1 MAQKAKMR
9 FNESERALGRNLALD
24 ELFDLTLYQKLAKI
38 TRGRPRLLLK
48 EIIPVEDGHYNFWK
62 EFFNV
67 TVDSLTW
74 GGKAKLWVLYNLCRI
89 FGDKMTQLILEAI
102 EIYGTRKYLNVWQK
116 YKNTEL
122 AHGLKGILDDEF
134 KHEDVM
140 VSKFIER
147 KIEGGRIR
155 NVFLGMNDGLVE
167 ILGAV
172 NGFFAA
178 FSNVSSVLMAGLTVA
193 VAGAISMGAGV
204 YVASSSEKEVEAADR
219 MKKIYLK
226 GKAADE
232 GASDRP
238 LSSAFIVGIFYL
250 MGAMVPVLPVLAGAK
265 SVVVSLVMGGA
276 MLVVVS
282 FVVAFLSGMNV
293 RKRILMNLTIM
304 VGAIIVTYALG
315 TAVRRLWGIEI

>member
-1 MAQKAKMR
+1 MAQKAKLR
-9 FNESERALGRNLALD
+9 FTEAERLLGKNLALD
-24 ELFDLTLYQKLAKI
+24 ELFDLTLYQRLARI
-38 TRGRPRLLLK
+38 TRGRPRLLIN
-48 EIIPVEDGHYNFWK
+48 EIIPVEERHYNFWK
-62 EFFNV
+62 GFFNV
-67 TVDSLTW
+67 TVDRLTW
-74 GGKAKLWVLYNLCRI
+74 IRKAKLWVLYNLCRV
-89 FGDKMTQLILEAI
+89 FGGRMTQLILEAI

-219 MKKIYLK
+219 MKKIYLE
-226 GKAADE
+226 GKASDE
-232 GASDRP
+232 GAGDRP
-238 LSSAFIVGIFYL
+238 LSSALIVGIFYL
-250 MGAMVPVLPVLAGAK
+250 MGAMVPVVPVLAGAK
-265 SVVVSLVMGGA
+265 SVFVSLVMGGA

-282 FVVAFLSGMNV
+282 FIVAFLSGMNV
-293 RKRILMNLTIM
+293 RKRILMNLMIM
-304 VGAIIVTYALG
+304 VGAIIITYALG